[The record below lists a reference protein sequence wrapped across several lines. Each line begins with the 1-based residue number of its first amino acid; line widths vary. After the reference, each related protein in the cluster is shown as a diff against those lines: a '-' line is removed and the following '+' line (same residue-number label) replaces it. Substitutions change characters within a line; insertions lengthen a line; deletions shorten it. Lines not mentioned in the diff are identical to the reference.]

1 MCSSNNWNGSSAWT
15 TSACGSGTTTIPNCS
30 SSCTTN
36 ASVTNAT
43 ATVNGNFGV
52 NNLTLS
58 QNGNLVVSAGQTLTI
73 YGDLILSTNTGTITI
88 DGGTLIV
95 KGNVIVVGDENGVTI
110 QDNGANKGSFQVT
123 GNITACSDGTV
134 TCSSPTAHTFNVNLN
149 GTKSPNIS
157 VGGSV
162 DLPGTA
168 ANVNGS
174 GKISIGGNCIPAG
187 NNGNQTFCYKA
198 QGKILPITLSQFYAI
213 TNANSIDINWST
225 AAELNFDYFSLQKS
239 ANGKTFNEIAQIR
252 GHGTTNEAHEYQFE
266 DSFPLI
272 GKNYYRLTSV
282 DLDNYRETFK
292 VILQNYSGEKNFQ
305 VSPNPSDGRTITLNF
320 NFESTEGKVVIY
332 DSMGSIV
339 DAFQVDKAGE
349 VSFSNSLKDGI
360 YFAKYSSPS
369 YTKAVRFLVQR

>member
-1 MCSSNNWNGSSAWT
+1 MCKLVLVAALASISFCSLAQTTYNMCSSNNWNGSSAWI
-15 TSACGSGTTTIPNCS
+15 TSACGSGNTTIPNCS

-58 QNGNLVVSAGQTLTI
+58 QNGNLVVSAGQILTI

-95 KGNVIVVGDENGVTI
+95 KGNVIVIGDENGVTI

-162 DLPGTA
+162 WT
-168 ANVNGS
+168 
-174 GKISIGGNCIPAG
+174 CPA
-187 NNGNQTFCYKA
+187 
-198 QGKILPITLSQFYAI
+198 LL
-213 TNANSIDINWST
+213 
-225 AAELNFDYFSLQKS
+225 LM
-239 ANGKTFNEIAQIR
+239 
-252 GHGTTNEAHEYQFE
+252 
-266 DSFPLI
+266 
-272 GKNYYRLTSV
+272 LTG
-282 DLDNYRETFK
+282 L
-292 VILQNYSGEKNFQ
+292 EKFQ
-305 VSPNPSDGRTITLNF
+305 
-320 NFESTEGKVVIY
+320 
-332 DSMGSIV
+332 
-339 DAFQVDKAGE
+339 
-349 VSFSNSLKDGI
+349 
-360 YFAKYSSPS
+360 
-369 YTKAVRFLVQR
+369 